1 MTIKTHIPETELV
14 ELKTLLAALKDGP
27 LSPDQQTRMQALMQ
41 RVDAGTLGEL
51 EQEIIREGVSREEIR
66 TNLCDIHLK
75 AMRDQ
80 LEQQKVEVEAP
91 HPVHTLMEE
100 HKLIVGYLEQL
111 AGLLDKLEASGSY
124 SDFSPF
130 AEELGE
136 IAHHLIE
143 TEKHHKREEEGLFPI
158 LERHGIQEPPAI
170 MVMDHEEFWPIKER
184 IQELANVARAAAPHT
199 TPASAA
205 SADAEPSAAAS
216 HAEADRP
223 THSDRPD
230 FDTFKRELLEIGPK
244 LVEGLKD
251 HIFKEDTIIYQ
262 MALNAVTE
270 REWKEIKQRC
280 DLIGYCCFTPEDR

>member
-1 MTIKTHIPETELV
+1 MTIKTHIPETELA

-27 LSPDQQTRMQALMQ
+27 LSSEQQTRMQALMQ

-91 HPVHTLMEE
+91 HPINTLMEE
-100 HKLIVGYLEQL
+100 HKLIVGYLDQL
-111 AGLLDKLEASGSY
+111 AELLKKLSASGSF
-124 SDFSPF
+124 SDFSPY
-130 AEELGE
+130 AAELGE

-184 IQELANVARAAAPHT
+184 IQELANLAQAAVSEHN
-199 TPASAA
+199 S
-205 SADAEPSAAAS
+205 
-216 HAEADRP
+216 ADRP
-223 THSDRPD
+223 S
-230 FDTFKRELLEIGPK
+230 FSEFKGELLEIGPK

-280 DLIGYCCFTPEDR
+280 DMIGYCCFTPADK

>member
-1 MTIKTHIPETELV
+1 MTIKTHIPETELN
-14 ELKTLLAALKDGP
+14 ELKALLAALKDGP

-80 LEQQKVEVEAP
+80 LEQQKIEVEAP
-91 HPVHTLMEE
+91 HPIHTLMEE

-111 AGLLDKLEASGSY
+111 AGLLEKLAASGSY
-124 SDFSPF
+124 SDFSPYT
-130 AEELGE
+130 EELAE

-143 TEKHHKREEEGLFPI
+143 TEKHHQREEEGLFPI

-184 IQELANVARAAAPHT
+184 IQELANAAQAAA
-199 TPASAA
+199 
-205 SADAEPSAAAS
+205 ADHAKAEQ
-216 HAEADRP
+216 
-223 THSDRPD
+223 PD
-230 FDTFKRELLEIGPK
+230 FTEFKRELLEIGPK

-280 DLIGYCCFTPEDR
+280 DLIGYCCFTPKDR

>member
-1 MTIKTHIPETELV
+1 MNTHTHIPETELK
-14 ELKTLLAALKDGP
+14 ELKSLLAALKDGP
-27 LSPDQQTRMQALMQ
+27 LNPEQQSRMQTLMQ
-41 RVDAGTLGEL
+41 HVDAGTLGEM
-51 EQEIIREGVSREEIR
+51 EQEIISEGVSREEIR
-66 TNLCDIHLK
+66 TSLCDIHLK

-91 HPVHTLMEE
+91 HPIHTLMEE
-100 HKLIVGYLEQL
+100 HKLIVGFLDQL
-111 AGLLDKLEASGSY
+111 ASLLNRLSASNSY
-124 SDFSPF
+124 SDFSPYT
-130 AEELGE
+130 EELAE

-184 IQELANVARAAAPHT
+184 IQALAKVAQAAATHT
-199 TPASAA
+199 SPAAAESPDAEAADASAVPGF
-205 SADAEPSAAAS
+205 AE
-216 HAEADRP
+216 
-223 THSDRPD
+223 
-230 FDTFKRELLEIGPK
+230 FKGELLEIGPK

>member
-184 IQELANVARAAAPHT
+184 IQELANVARG
-199 TPASAA
+199 
-205 SADAEPSAAAS
+205 AAAS
-216 HAEADRP
+216 HAGADRP
-223 THSDRPD
+223 THSNGPE
-230 FDTFKRELLEIGPK
+230 FEAFKGELLEIGPK

-262 MALNAVTE
+262 MALNAVTA

>member
-1 MTIKTHIPETELV
+1 MTIKTHIPETELN

-91 HPVHTLMEE
+91 HPINTLMEE
-100 HKLIVGYLEQL
+100 HKLIVGYLDQL
-111 AGLLDKLEASGSY
+111 AELLHKLTGSNSY
-124 SDFSPF
+124 SDFSPYT
-130 AEELGE
+130 AELGE

-184 IQELANVARAAAPHT
+184 IQELANIAEAAVAPSKATAADS
-199 TPASAA
+199 ASAA
-205 SADAEPSAAAS
+205 EQAAVSEHNSA
-216 HAEADRP
+216 
-223 THSDRPD
+223 DRPD
-230 FDTFKRELLEIGPK
+230 FSVFKDELLEIGPK

-280 DLIGYCCFTPEDR
+280 DLIGYCCFTPQDR

>member
-1 MTIKTHIPETELV
+1 M
-14 ELKTLLAALKDGP
+14 
-27 LSPDQQTRMQALMQ
+27 QTLMQ
-41 RVDAGTLGEL
+41 HVDAGTLGEM

-80 LEQQKVEVEAP
+80 LEQQKVEVEAS
-91 HPVHTLMEE
+91 HPIHTLMEE
-100 HKLIVGYLEQL
+100 HKLIVGFLDRLADLLNNLES
-111 AGLLDKLEASGSY
+111 SGSY
-124 SDFSPF
+124 SGFSPYT
-130 AEELGE
+130 EELAE

-170 MVMDHEEFWPIKER
+170 MVIDHEEFWPIKER
-184 IQELANVARAAAPHT
+184 IQELAKVAQAAAPHT
-199 TPASAA
+199 SPAAA
-205 SADAEPSAAAS
+205 VSADA
-216 HAEADRP
+216 DRP
-223 THSDRPD
+223 G
-230 FDTFKRELLEIGPK
+230 FAEFKGELLEIGPK

-262 MALNAVTE
+262 MALNAVSE